1 MKFKKVISSIGIG
14 LATYIMLTGTAHANV
29 QSRPD
34 NTRLTRKTAGQF
46 FTLIRKMETEGGP
59 MGLSA
64 TIDDSGN
71 ETSSSN
77 NIDAHMIKNTEWG
90 AAVMLM
96 DSAYGSKTSG
106 ESSTATTTGN
116 ASGVYQMFS
125 GYEYVAGIYSTSTSY
140 TSNWSTIKNAPAK
153 YWNDYQSGNS
163 ITGDA
168 TKETHRWKGA
178 SYAGFVSASFPVFK
192 RGPSGAFSYYCSD
205 YVNGGDAGSYFGSR
219 AVVVCGAGF

>member
-34 NTRLTRKTAGQF
+34 NTSLTNKTAGQF

-96 DSAYGSKTSG
+96 DSAYGSKESG
-106 ESSTATTTGN
+106 FSSTATTTEN

-125 GYEYVAGIYSTSTSY
+125 GVEYVAGIYSTSTRD
-140 TSNWSTIKNAPAK
+140 TSSWSTIKNAPAK

-178 SYAGFVSASFPVFK
+178 STFSFVSASYPVFI
-192 RGPSGAFSYYCSD
+192 RSGSGAFYYD
-205 YVNGGDAGSYFGSR
+205 NYYGSAYGAYGSR
-219 AVVVCGAGF
+219 AAVVCGAGF

>member
-34 NTRLTRKTAGQF
+34 NTRLTNKSAGQF

-96 DSAYGSKTSG
+96 DSAYGLKISG
-106 ESSTATTTGN
+106 SSSTATTTGN

-125 GYEYVAGIYSTSTSY
+125 GIEYVAGIYSTSTTNTSY
-140 TSNWSTIKNAPAK
+140 WSTIKNAPSK

-168 TKETHRWKGA
+168 TKETPKWGGGGHG
-178 SYAGFVSASFPVFK
+178 YFVSANLPVFS
-192 RGPSGAFSYYCSD
+192 RGDSGAFFYNNYYGYAYSYIGC
-205 YVNGGDAGSYFGSR
+205 R

>member
-34 NTRLTRKTAGQF
+34 NTRLTNKTAGQF

-96 DSAYGSKTSG
+96 DSAYGSKISG
-106 ESSTATTTGN
+106 SSSTATTTGN

-125 GYEYVAGIYSTSTSY
+125 GYEYVAGIYSTSLSS
-140 TSNWSTIKNAPAK
+140 TSNLITIKNAPAK

-168 TKETHRWKGA
+168 TKETPCWKGA
-178 SYAGFVSASFPVFK
+178 PSDLFVSESYRVFI
-192 RGPSGAFSYYCSD
+192 RGNSGAFNSD
-205 YVNGGDAGSYFGSR
+205 YYHYNNPYNFYGSR

>member
-1 MKFKKVISSIGIG
+1 MKLKKVISSIGIG
-14 LATYIMLTGTAHANV
+14 LAIYIMLTGTVHANV

-34 NTRLTRKTAGQF
+34 NTRLTYKKAGEF
-46 FTLIRKMETEGGP
+46 FTLIRKMETTDGP

-106 ESSTATTTGN
+106 ADITATTTGN
-116 ASGVYQMFS
+116 ASGVYQMFA
-125 GYEYVAGIYSTSTSY
+125 GEEYVAGIYSTSTNNTSY
-140 TSNWSTIKNAPAK
+140 WSTIKNAPAK

-168 TKETHRWKGA
+168 TKETPRWKGTR
-178 SYAGFVSASFPVFK
+178 YDVFVSASNPVFK
-192 RGPSGAFSYYCSD
+192 RDNYGAFGYNNY
-205 YVNGGDAGSYFGSR
+205 NGVGSNGYGSR

>member
-1 MKFKKVISSIGIG
+1 MKLKKVISSIGIG
-14 LATYIMLTGTAHANV
+14 LATYIMLTGTVHANV

-34 NTRLTRKTAGQF
+34 NTRLTNKSAGQF
-46 FTLIRKMETEGGP
+46 FTLIRKMETTDGP

-96 DSAYGSKTSG
+96 DSAYGLKISG
-106 ESSTATTTGN
+106 SSSTATTTGN

-125 GYEYVAGIYSTSTSY
+125 GYEYVAGIYSTSTST
-140 TSNWSTIKNAPAK
+140 TSEWSTIKNAPAK

-168 TKETHRWKGA
+168 TKETPKWGGGSQA
-178 SYAGFVSASFPVFK
+178 YFVSANLPVFS
-192 RGPSGAFSYYCSD
+192 RGDSGAFFYNNYYGYAYSYI
-205 YVNGGDAGSYFGSR
+205 GSR
-219 AVVVCGAGF
+219 AVVVCGAGL

>member
-14 LATYIMLTGTAHANV
+14 LATYIMLTGTVHANV

-34 NTRLTRKTAGQF
+34 NTRLTYKKAGEF
-46 FTLIRKMETEGGP
+46 FTLIRKMETTDGP

-106 ESSTATTTGN
+106 NSSTATTTGN

-125 GYEYVAGIYSTSTSY
+125 GFEYVAGIYSTSTTNTSY
-140 TSNWSTIKNAPAK
+140 WSTIKNAPSK

-168 TKETHRWKGA
+168 TKETPFWKGA
-178 SYAGFVSASFPVFK
+178 SGTHFVSASYPVFG
-192 RGPSGAFSYYCSD
+192 RGSYGAFRYDNY
-205 YVNGGDAGSYFGSR
+205 NGVGSNVYGSR

>member
-1 MKFKKVISSIGIG
+1 MKAKKIIYSVGIG
-14 LATYIMLTGTAHANV
+14 LVTYIMLIGTVHANV

-34 NTRLTRKTAGQF
+34 NDSLISEAGKF
-46 FTLIRKMETEGGP
+46 FTLIRKMETTDGP

-77 NIDAHMIKNTEWG
+77 SIDAHMIKNTEWG
-90 AAVMLM
+90 ATVMLM
-96 DSAYGSKTSG
+96 NSDYGSKTSG
-106 ESSTATTTGN
+106 SSSTATTTGN

-125 GYEYVAGIYSTSTSY
+125 GREFVAGIYSTST
-140 TSNWSTIKNAPAK
+140 TEKPNWSTIKNAPVK

-168 TKETHRWKGA
+168 TTETPKWKGA
-178 SYAGFVSASFPVFK
+178 DEGTFVSEKYPVFS
-192 RGPSGAFSYYCSD
+192 RGYLGTFSYRGL
-205 YVNGGDAGSYFGSR
+205 GGARGWARVSCC
-219 AVVVCGAGF
+219 CGVRRRTLEIH

>member
-1 MKFKKVISSIGIG
+1 MKLKKVISSIGIG
-14 LATYIMLTGTAHANV
+14 LATYIMLTGTVHANV

-34 NTRLTRKTAGQF
+34 NKRLTGKTAGQF
-46 FTLIRKMETEGGP
+46 FTLIRKMETTDGP

-106 ESSTATTTGN
+106 GSSTATTTGN

-125 GYEYVAGIYSTSTSY
+125 AEEYVAGIYSTSTTNTSY
-140 TSNWSTIKNAPAK
+140 WSTIKNAPAK

-168 TKETHRWKGA
+168 TKETPSWKGGRA
-178 SYAGFVSASFPVFK
+178 NFVSASYPVFG
-192 RGPSGAFSYYCSD
+192 RGNSYAFDYDYGSGVA
-205 YVNGGDAGSYFGSR
+205 VGGYGYGSR

>member
-14 LATYIMLTGTAHANV
+14 LATYIMLTGTVHANV

-34 NTRLTRKTAGQF
+34 NTSLTKKSAGEF
-46 FTLIRKMETEGGP
+46 FTLIRKMETTGGP

-106 ESSTATTTGN
+106 GSSTATTTGN
-116 ASGVYQMFS
+116 ASGVYKMFS
-125 GYEYVAGIYSTSTSY
+125 GSEFVAGIYSTSTQSTSY
-140 TSNWSTIKNAPAK
+140 WSTIKNAPAK

-168 TKETHRWKGA
+168 TKETPKWKNALAG
-178 SYAGFVSASFPVFK
+178 GFVSASDPVSF
-192 RGPSGAFSYYCSD
+192 RGNSGAFCSHTCS
-205 YVNGGDAGSYFGSR
+205 GHGDGSEGSR

>member
-1 MKFKKVISSIGIG
+1 
-14 LATYIMLTGTAHANV
+14 
-29 QSRPD
+29 
-34 NTRLTRKTAGQF
+34 
-46 FTLIRKMETEGGP
+46 

-106 ESSTATTTGN
+106 SSSTATTTGN

-125 GYEYVAGIYSTSTSY
+125 GEEYVAGIYSTSKNTY
-140 TSNWSTIKNAPAK
+140 YCSTIKNAPAK

-168 TKETHRWKGA
+168 TKETPRWKGA
-178 SYAGFVSASFPVFK
+178 LRESFVSASYPVFA
-192 RGPSGAFSYYCSD
+192 RGGYGVFECESD
-205 YVNGGDAGSYFGSR
+205 DGGYTNNSVRNGSSR

>member
-1 MKFKKVISSIGIG
+1 MKAKKIILSIGIW
-14 LATYIMLTGTAHANV
+14 LITYIMLTGTVHANV

-34 NTRLTRKTAGQF
+34 NTSLTNKSAGEF
-46 FTLIRKMETEGGP
+46 FALVRKMETEDGP

-96 DSAYGSKTSG
+96 DSDYGSKTSG
-106 ESSTATTTGN
+106 SSSSSTTGN

-125 GYEYVAGIYSTSTSY
+125 GREFVAGIYSTST
-140 TSNWSTIKNAPAK
+140 TEEHNWSTIKNAPVK

-168 TKETHRWKGA
+168 TTETLKWKDA
-178 SYAGFVSASFPVFK
+178 YNAVFVSENSPVFI
-192 RGPSGAFSYYCSD
+192 RGFSGAFSYENR
-205 YVNGGDAGSYFGSR
+205 NGEPLSEDFFACR
-219 AVVVCGAGF
+219 AVVVCGAGL

>member
-1 MKFKKVISSIGIG
+1 MKLKKVISSIGIG
-14 LATYIMLTGTAHANV
+14 LATYIMLTGTVHANV

-34 NTRLTRKTAGQF
+34 NTRLTNKTAGQF

-96 DSAYGSKTSG
+96 DSAYGSKISG
-106 ESSTATTTGN
+106 SSSTATTTGN

-125 GYEYVAGIYSTSTSY
+125 GEEYVAGIYSTSSS

-153 YWNDYQSGNS
+153 YWNEYQSGNS

-168 TKETHRWKGA
+168 PKETHIWKGA
-178 SYAGFVSASFPVFK
+178 GNANFVSASRPVFL
-192 RGPSGAFSYYCSD
+192 RGNIGAFASYYNLGYADSRYGC
-205 YVNGGDAGSYFGSR
+205 R
-219 AVVVCGAGF
+219 AVVVCGAGL